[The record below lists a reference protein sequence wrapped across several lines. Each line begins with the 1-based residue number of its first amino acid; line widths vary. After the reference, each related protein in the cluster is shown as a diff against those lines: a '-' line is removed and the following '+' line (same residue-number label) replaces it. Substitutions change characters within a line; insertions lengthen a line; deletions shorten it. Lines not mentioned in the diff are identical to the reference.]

1 MTAQALSLVPEAAQS
16 LPVLLAGV
24 LIAIDLGLRIALL
37 GIIPHNRKPSSA
49 MAWLLLVL
57 LIPFLGFAIFL
68 VLGRTEIGRRRHA
81 RQAEVND
88 LIRRR
93 TSTVPE
99 STSLVGPAYVGSVMT
114 LNRNLGA
121 LPATRGNEVLL
132 HSDYRESIEAMTAA
146 VEGAQR
152 FVHAEFYITAWD
164 SVTGPLFE
172 AMVRATERGV
182 TVRLL
187 FDYLGSKGIP
197 GYKEMLTRLDQT
209 RIAWRAMLPVGLR
222 RGQLRRPDLR
232 NHRKILVVD
241 GEVAFMG
248 SQNLIEPGYNKDKN
262 HQLGREWVELTCRVT
277 GPSVAALDSVFAT
290 DWYSETDELLTDEV
304 VVPAAAPGGD
314 LTCQVIP
321 SGPGFA
327 TENNLRAFT
336 TLLYSA
342 RRRISI
348 TSPYF
353 VPDESLLYAVTTAA
367 HRGVDVELFV
377 SEEGD
382 QFMVYHAQCS
392 YYGALLE
399 AGVRIHLYPAPY
411 VLHSKCF
418 SIDDDVA
425 VLGSSNMDLRS
436 FGLNYEVSMMLQGGD
451 VVGRMRE
458 VEDVYRARSREL
470 TADEWARRSW
480 RSRYADNVM
489 RLTSAL
495 Q

>member
-1 MTAQALSLVPEAAQS
+1 MTVLPLNALTEAFQS
-16 LPVLLAGV
+16 LPVLVAAGLLAV
-24 LIAIDLGLRIALL
+24 DLGLRIALL

-57 LIPFLGFAIFL
+57 LIPFVGFAIFL

-81 RQAEVND
+81 KQAEVND
-88 LIRRR
+88 LIRQR
-93 TSTVPE
+93 TSATMLPTH
-99 STSLVGPAYVGSVMT
+99 SPGTSYVESVMT

-121 LPATRGNEVLL
+121 LPAAQGNEVML

-146 VEGAQR
+146 VEGAEH
-152 FVHAEFYITAWD
+152 FVHAQFYITAWD
-164 SVTGPLFE
+164 EVTGPFFDAL
-172 AMVRATERGV
+172 VRATERGV

-197 GYKEMLTRLDQT
+197 GYKDMLARLDQT
-209 RIAWRAMLPVGLR
+209 QIAWRAMLPLGLR
-222 RGQLRRPDLR
+222 RGELRRPDLR

-241 GEVAFMG
+241 GLVAFMG
-248 SQNLIEPGYNKDKN
+248 SQNLIEPGYDKEKN
-262 HQLGREWVELTCRVT
+262 HQLGREWVELTCRVA
-277 GPSVAALDSVFAT
+277 GPAVAALDSVFAT
-290 DWYSETDELLTDEV
+290 DWYSETDELLTSEV
-304 VVPAAAPGGD
+304 VPPTPAPGGD
-314 LTCQVIP
+314 LTGQVIP

-399 AGVRIHLYPAPY
+399 AGVRIYLYPAPY

-451 VVGRMRE
+451 VVSRMRK
-458 VEDVYRARSREL
+458 VEDAYRARSREL
-470 TADEWARRSW
+470 TAEEWARRPW